1 MDWLPALELPP
12 LPLLFSAPSLA
23 DDELTRTPDLTVGS
37 PSASSADETIPAPSW
52 QPEPVVKA
60 EEPPAEVG
68 AIAGDVVMQLDDSRP
83 YACPTCSRR
92 YMNANGLKSVVH
104 TSRTDWR

>member
-12 LPLLFSAPSLA
+12 LPLHFAASWPG
-23 DDELTRTPDLTVGS
+23 DDELSRTPDLTVGS
-37 PSASSADETIPAPSW
+37 PSASSADETIAAPSFP
-52 QPEPVVKA
+52 PEPVVKQ
-60 EEPPAEVG
+60 EERPAEIG

-92 YMNANGLKSVVH
+92 YMNANGLKSVVQAL
-104 TSRTDWR
+104 S